1 MCDFGSRVADDIINS
16 SYNIYDEDTTNIYSE
31 KEEELIERLIKL
43 ICVCQN
49 KNDDDQ

>member
-31 KEEELIERLIKL
+31 KEEELIERLIEL
-43 ICVCQN
+43 VCQN
-49 KNDDDQ
+49 KNDDQ